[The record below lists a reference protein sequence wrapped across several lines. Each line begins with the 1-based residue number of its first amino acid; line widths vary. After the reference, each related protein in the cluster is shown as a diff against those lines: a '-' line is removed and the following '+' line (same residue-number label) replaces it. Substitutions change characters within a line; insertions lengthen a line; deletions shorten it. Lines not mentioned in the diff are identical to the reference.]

1 MSDREQFDV
10 IVAGAGNAALLAA
23 IAAKEQGAKVL
34 VCEKAPEEKRG
45 GNTYFT
51 AGDFRVA
58 YRNKQEVLKYIP
70 DLSQAEIDSLVIRD
84 YNEDDLFNDVM
95 RVTAGMADPALL
107 ELVVHRSM
115 STVAW
120 MVQQGLKWEL
130 SASTSVR
137 REGKLIF
144 PQGTVLQSKG
154 GGAGLSDRLF
164 EISQAKGIELRYETK
179 VSNLLMDT
187 KGSVYGLVT
196 QDKDG
201 FKELQSK
208 AVILACGGFEANRAM
223 RAQYLGKNWDIAK
236 LRGTP
241 YNTGDMLPVA
251 LSLGAMPFGHYSGCH
266 ASPID
271 AEAPDLMERSLTDQ
285 SARYSYPYGIMVN
298 VDGKRFLDEGEDTH
312 VYTYSKYGER
322 ILRQPQ
328 SIAFQIFDA
337 KATDLLD
344 ERYSTGPC
352 TRANSIPEL
361 ADKLGIDAEGL
372 SDTVEKFNAA
382 IVDGEFDHASK
393 DGKCTAG
400 LEPCKSNWAQKIDSP
415 PYVAYGVCCG
425 ITFTFGGLKVN
436 ENAQVVDTRGYIIPH
451 LYACGEIVGGLY
463 YHNYAGATG
472 LAAGSVMGYIAGS
485 HAAAE

>member
-10 IVAGAGNAALLAA
+10 IVAGAGNAALTAA

-45 GNTYFT
+45 GNSYFA
-51 AGDFRVA
+51 AGDFRVP
-58 YRNKQEVLKYIP
+58 YHNKQEVLKYIP
-70 DLSQAEIDSLVIRD
+70 DLSQAEIDSLVIPD

-95 RVTAGMADPALL
+95 RVTGGMADPDFL
-107 ELVVHRSM
+107 ELVIRRSM
-115 STVAW
+115 PTVAW

-130 SASTSVR
+130 SVSTSVH

-154 GGAGLSDRLF
+154 GGAGLSDKLF

-179 VSNLLMDT
+179 VSNLLMDI
-187 KGSVYGLVT
+187 KGSIYGVVT

-201 FKELQSK
+201 FREIQSK

-241 YNTGDMLPVA
+241 YNTGDMLTVA
-251 LSLGAMPFGHYSGCH
+251 LGLGAMPYGHYSGCH
-266 ASPID
+266 ATPID
-271 AEAPDLMERSLTDQ
+271 AEAPDPMDRSLTDQ
-285 SARYSYPYGIMVN
+285 SSRYSYPYGILVN
-298 VDGKRFLDEGEDTH
+298 VEGKRFLDEGEDTH
-312 VYTYSKYGER
+312 VYTYSKYGAY

-337 KATDLLD
+337 KVTDLLD

-352 TRANSIPEL
+352 TRANSISEL

-382 IVDGEFDHASK
+382 IVDGEFDPALK
-393 DGKCTAG
+393 DGKCTVG
-400 LEPCKSNWAQKIDSP
+400 LTPCKSNWAQKIDSP
-415 PYVAYGVCCG
+415 PYVAYGICCG

-436 ENAQVVDTRGYIIPH
+436 ENMQVVDTRGHIIPH

-472 LAAGSVMGYIAGS
+472 LTTGSVMGHIAGS